1 MTGDRGSARETSEP
15 RSLGS
20 QADISLVVA
29 LVAAVIGGL
38 VVWIGF
44 SNLLEARAQLFDRL
58 GPARVSTE
66 KLRTSLLDQETGIR
80 GFAQTHDPRFLEPY
94 DAGQRSEAEHTRD
107 LRRLIMGSTD
117 EASEAELL
125 EALDAVGDAASAWRR
140 DVATPIL
147 ATTSED
153 SGDAAVIISRTV
165 FDRVRARL
173 NDMEDLVRASE
184 SQARSDLDAATSSL
198 AIAVGAALLLVT
210 GAGFYGA
217 WLLRRR
223 VILPIERL
231 VAQTDSVDM
240 GRFDSPIDV
249 SGPEEIEALAVRV
262 DGMRRRIVAELALAE
277 ESAAELDRRSQ
288 SLERSNRDLEQF
300 AYVAS
305 HDLQEPLRKVAS
317 FCQLLEQRYA
327 DQLDD
332 KGRLYIDY
340 AVDGAKRMQTL
351 IAGLLEFSRV
361 GRTTERFVPCDM
373 AATFDRVVDSLS
385 VAIESSDA
393 HVTHGELPT
402 VPGDPALLTALLQNL
417 TTNAIKYRR
426 PDVPPR
432 IRLDASESGGA
443 WTFTFT
449 DNGIGIEESFREK
462 VFVIFQRLHG
472 RDTYEGTGI
481 GLALCKKI
489 VEFHGGDIW
498 IEDPPPEGGTV
509 VRWTHPLGASVD
521 GERYDSRGER
531 DRAAAAP
538 TGADGA

>member
-1 MTGDRGSARETSEP
+1 MTTAATRRRTADS
-15 RSLGS
+15 RSLVS
-20 QADISLVVA
+20 HANLSLVVA

-44 SNLLEARAQLFDRL
+44 TNLLEARTQLFDRL
-58 GPARVSTE
+58 GPARVGTE
-66 KLRTSLLDQETGIR
+66 KLRTSLLDQETGIH
-80 GFAQTHDPRFLEPY
+80 GFAQAHDPRFLEPY
-94 DAGQRSEAEHTRD
+94 EAGQRSEAAHTAA
-107 LRRLIMGSTD
+107 LRRLIGGSTD
-117 EASEAELL
+117 ADADEEILA
-125 EALDAVGDAASAWRR
+125 ALDAVGDAAEAWRR

-147 ATTSED
+147 ALTDED

-165 FDRVRARL
+165 FDRVRDRL
-173 NDMEDLVRASE
+173 DEMEQLVGESE
-184 SQARSDLDAATSSL
+184 DRARSDLDAATSSL
-198 AIAVGAALLLVT
+198 AIGVGAALLLVT
-210 GAGFYGA
+210 SAGIYGA

-223 VILPIERL
+223 VIQPIEQL
-231 VAQTDSVDM
+231 VGQTDAVDM
-240 GRFDSPIDV
+240 GRFDSAIDV
-249 SGPEEIEALAVRV
+249 TGPEEIEALAVRV

-317 FCQLLEQRYA
+317 FCQLIEQRYA

-340 AVDGAKRMQTL
+340 AVDGAKRMQSL

-361 GRTTERFVPCDM
+361 GRTTELFVDCDLE
-373 AATFDRVVDSLS
+373 ATFDRVVDSLS

-393 HVTHGELPT
+393 HVTRGDLPT
-402 VPGDPALLTALLQNL
+402 VQGDPALLTALLQNL

-426 PDVPPR
+426 DDVAPR
-432 IRLDASESGGA
+432 IHLDAERGRDE
-443 WTFTFT
+443 WTFTFS
-449 DNGIGIEESFREK
+449 DNGIGIEESFRER

-498 IEDPPPEGGTV
+498 LDDAPAGGGTV
-509 VRWTHPLGASVD
+509 VRWTHPVSSPD
-521 GERYDSRGER
+521 DDDRYDAFGER
-531 DRAAAAP
+531 DGAGAAP
-538 TGADGA
+538 SGADVV